1 VPIEP
6 GTYRVPRSAWSVVD
20 FTVTFPGGWMVQG
33 GHNYLKHSD
42 TVEELFFQ
50 AVVIDEIY
58 ADACQGNDGDIAKV
72 GPTADDLAA
81 ALLAQRGTKASGPI
95 ETTLG
100 GYPAVRIDL
109 TTPNS
114 KACPSMGLQS
124 AVQIWHNSPTDDY
137 FVLHAD
143 GFASVYIL
151 DVDGERQVFLTQY
164 RSAASEE
171 DVRQLQEVIDSIHI
185 GT

>member
-1 VPIEP
+1 
-6 GTYRVPRSAWSVVD
+6 
-20 FTVTFPGGWMVQG
+20 MVI
-33 GHNYLKHSD
+33 
-42 TVEELFFQ
+42 TR
-50 AVVIDEIY
+50 A
-58 ADACQGNDGDIAKV
+58 AD
-72 GPTADDLAA
+72 P
-81 ALLAQRGTKASGPI
+81 ASGPI

-114 KACPSMGLQS
+114 KACPSMDLQG
-124 AVQIWHNSPTDDY
+124 AVQIWHNSSTDNY

-185 GT
+185 ET